1 MANVIL
7 QPFQDLLERGIT
19 SSTEA
24 TQLCRQLSG
33 RSLRFELRGVPVRI
47 QLDARDEGVLI
58 SIEPEG
64 EPDCT
69 LTGLPLSMAR
79 LGLAGDTEVFRN
91 GAVKVQGDPVLA
103 QDFQRLLELAR
114 PDWEEELARLV
125 GDVAAHQLG
134 NATRSLVQWGSQAT
148 TTLARDV
155 GEFLTE
161 ESRDLPGRLEVE
173 DFLDEV
179 DRLRSDVERAAA
191 RLARLEDRGS
201 AGTPV

>member
-7 QPFQDLLERGIT
+7 QPFQDLLDRGIT
-19 SSTEA
+19 ASTEA
-24 TQLCRQLSG
+24 TRLCRRLTG
-33 RSLRFELRGVPVRI
+33 RSLRFELQGIPVRI
-47 QLDARDEGVLI
+47 QLDARDEGIQIRVD
-58 SIEPEG
+58 PDR

-69 LTGLPLSMAR
+69 LTGMPLAMAR

-91 GAVKVQGDPVLA
+91 GAVRVQGDPVLA

-134 NATRSLVQWGSQAT
+134 NATRGLLQWGSQT
-148 TTLARDV
+148 TATLARDV

-161 ESRDLPGRLEVE
+161 ESRDLPSRLEVE

-179 DRLRSDVERAAA
+179 DRLHSDVERAAV

-201 AGTPV
+201 AGGPA